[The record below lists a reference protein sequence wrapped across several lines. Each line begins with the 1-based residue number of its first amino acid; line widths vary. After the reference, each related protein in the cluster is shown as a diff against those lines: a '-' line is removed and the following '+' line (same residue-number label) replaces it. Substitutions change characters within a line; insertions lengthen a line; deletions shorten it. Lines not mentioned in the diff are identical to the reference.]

1 MIKLIV
7 YSTLCLIVIFLIA
20 KLAVEMVIRLI
31 DKIKS
36 GATKWKITPNYFA
49 VDDTRWFKIGM
60 ILKIHGDNCEIIVT
74 DIDHENNTITVEH
87 YDGNIKN
94 KVKP

>member
-7 YSTLCLIVIFLIA
+7 YSTLCLIVIFFIA
-20 KLAVEMVIRLI
+20 KLTVEMVIRLI

-36 GATKWKITPNYFA
+36 GVTKWKLTPSSFA
-49 VDDTRWFKIGM
+49 VDDTRSFKIGM
-60 ILKIHGDNCEIIVT
+60 ILQIHSENCKIIVT

-94 KVKP
+94 KVK